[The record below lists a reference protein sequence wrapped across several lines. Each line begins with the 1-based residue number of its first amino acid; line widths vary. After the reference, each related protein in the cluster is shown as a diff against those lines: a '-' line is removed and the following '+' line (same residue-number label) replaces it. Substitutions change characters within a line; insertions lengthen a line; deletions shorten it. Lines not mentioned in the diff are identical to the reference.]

1 MVVYLTKAA
10 SALRMENEGDT
21 VETDRADRATKLTG
35 TYNVSM
41 EVLCLDLD
49 RIIASS
55 CRQKIL
61 LALSKTRS
69 MNVTGLVRTIN
80 STYNLV
86 NPNLVMLEKE
96 GIIEIAHVGRMKI
109 INLNTHS
116 KKTLA
121 LMKALSILNSFTGGD
136 QSNLDKLSDE
146 VEV

>member
-1 MVVYLTKAA
+1 M
-10 SALRMENEGDT
+10 N
-21 VETDRADRATKLTG
+21 
-35 TYNVSM
+35 
-41 EVLCLDLD
+41 LD

-109 INLNTHS
+109 INLNTRS
-116 KKTLA
+116 QKTLA
-121 LMKALSILNSFTGGD
+121 LMKALNILNSFTGRD
-136 QSNLDKLSDE
+136 QSNLDQLSHE
-146 VEV
+146 VEI